1 MVKNEKSD
9 LSVDSCR
16 VVLRRYARDVL
27 RVAWHFDRLHGPCL
41 ARHHWTSRWRFG
53 RDLVGAPA
61 LLWFLL
67 PFLMS
72 GVLFAAAQ
80 LFKGQVSGYPLLAL
94 LGAFLLLHLGIAGY
108 LIVHLK
114 GSRIAAASLSV
125 FTVSYALAVLIPAAF
140 VFSDSYL

>member
-1 MVKNEKSD
+1 MEI
-9 LSVDSCR
+9 SVWTRAVWSFVAMPGMYFGSLGTSTDFTVLAWPGTLGL
-16 VVLRRYARDVL
+16 VV
-27 RVAWHFDRLHGPCL
+27 G
-41 ARHHWTSRWRFG
+41 G
-53 RDLVGAPA
+53 LVGIWWGRPA
-61 LLWFLL
+61 LLWFLI

-72 GVLFAAAQ
+72 GILFAAAQ

-94 LGAFLLLHLGIAGY
+94 LGAFLLLQLGIAGY